1 MFVSYGRL
9 ALYVNFREN
18 KTDMESDT
26 LLDELRVL
34 EERLLMPLDGSAID
48 ECAMLMADD
57 FREIGSSGACYNKAQ
72 ALQAMGQRQQ
82 PQQAHKTSLSDFQL
96 RSLAPGVVLLTYRA
110 HRQTINESVH
120 SLRSSIWKRDN
131 GQWRILFHQ
140 GTPTH
145 YP

>member
-9 ALYVNFREN
+9 ALYANFREN

-34 EERLLMPLDGSAID
+34 EERLLMPLDESAID
-48 ECAMLMADD
+48 ERALLMADD
-57 FREIGSSGACYNKAQ
+57 FSEIGSSGKCYNKAQ
-72 ALQAMGQRQQ
+72 ALQAMQQQQ
-82 PQQAHKTSLSDFQL
+82 PGYQTSLSDFQL
-96 RSLAPGVVLLTYRA
+96 RSLAPGVVLLTYRV

-145 YP
+145 YL